1 MERVK
6 VTPKLL
12 IDHMNRD
19 EHVRRI
25 VEVLE
30 NDEEV
35 QSLLRMSNIMAVSRL
50 GYNDHGPVHARIVA
64 GAALEI
70 LYRLKENGIEPRALK
85 DGTAENF
92 NDVKTIVI
100 AGALL
105 HDIGNSI
112 HRDNHEQI
120 GALLAKDILDR
131 LLQEIYGTKRRNHF
145 LLRQEILHT
154 IYATA
159 YNAKCL
165 TPEAGAVK
173 IADGLDMSEGRARL
187 PYKMGKID
195 IHAVSALSIKEVY
208 IEKGERPIR
217 IVVRAS
223 EMAGL
228 FQVENVLLPK
238 IRTSSIENVIE
249 VVLYS
254 QEKLVITYPSD

>member
-1 MERVK
+1 M
-6 VTPKLL
+6 
-12 IDHMNRD
+12 
-19 EHVRRI
+19 
-25 VEVLE
+25 
-30 NDEEV
+30 
-35 QSLLRMSNIMAVSRL
+35 
-50 GYNDHGPVHARIVA
+50 
-64 GAALEI
+64 
-70 LYRLKENGIEPRALK
+70 
-85 DGTAENF
+85 
-92 NDVKTIVI
+92 
-100 AGALL
+100 
-105 HDIGNSI
+105 
-112 HRDNHEQI
+112 
-120 GALLAKDILDR
+120 
-131 LLQEIYGTKRRNHF
+131 
-145 LLRQEILHT
+145 
-154 IYATA
+154 
-159 YNAKCL
+159 
-165 TPEAGAVK
+165 K